1 MKPIKLSLLLYIKE
15 PFALQKTVFDDL
27 YSQIAVEIRKL
38 LEEDKI
44 RFSLF
49 VPGNVLQSWSKQ
61 NIADIV
67 WMRNA
72 IREGN
77 LEILGGG
84 FFDAM
89 LPLFPMEL
97 QELQLKEHFSLVEKV
112 FQTEPIGYF
121 NSSMAWEIGM
131 TEVLAKQ
138 GFRYTLVSEKSL
150 QDTLGRAT
158 RVSGWFTAED
168 RDSVMRL
175 LPVAKD
181 LSESLQLESSE
192 LQDKLDSFRENDLL
206 WVAKLPIP
214 VSSAEEIQ
222 KFFAE
227 LREKILKFSF
237 QLWTLSH
244 VLDEPLCAKVNLMS
258 DVGTELGLP
267 AGSHSCR
274 ELLLRRP
281 EADLMH
287 KSLLIANSHAKTL
300 LPPKDLLTIQRK
312 LMPLMAS
319 EYYAD
324 LYDNKGVRSPV
335 VRWHGNACI
344 IAVEEEIEN
353 LAKLDGR
360 RVEVSD
366 FLRNGNRQILVN
378 NPDLQFL
385 LEQRK
390 GAALRS
396 LIYKPAELNL
406 VSASQQN
413 GDVPRAFVD
422 HLIPASL
429 ADMKQL
435 DAALNDG
442 QGILSSPYDYEI
454 ERKDDSLSVLL
465 RSEQMASVPGKNPV
479 LHVEKKFS
487 LLKSN
492 SKLKVSYA
500 IANATFADLEGYF
513 GTELNLGIRKVHG
526 NRAYTLKINGQNISL
541 DSNVPLLYPEANEIL
556 LKDGLLSYAFR
567 FHFSRPVKVALNWIM
582 GSHQSAAPTVV
593 QGIRLFL
600 FWNLQMQG
608 QADEHMD
615 ITMDFSKRGF
625 FA

>member
-300 LPPKDLLTIQRK
+300 LQPKDLLAIQRK

-353 LAKLDGR
+353 LA
-360 RVEVSD
+360 
-366 FLRNGNRQILVN
+366 
-378 NPDLQFL
+378 
-385 LEQRK
+385 
-390 GAALRS
+390 
-396 LIYKPAELNL
+396 
-406 VSASQQN
+406 
-413 GDVPRAFVD
+413 
-422 HLIPASL
+422 
-429 ADMKQL
+429 
-435 DAALNDG
+435 
-442 QGILSSPYDYEI
+442 
-454 ERKDDSLSVLL
+454 
-465 RSEQMASVPGKNPV
+465 
-479 LHVEKKFS
+479 
-487 LLKSN
+487 
-492 SKLKVSYA
+492 
-500 IANATFADLEGYF
+500 
-513 GTELNLGIRKVHG
+513 
-526 NRAYTLKINGQNISL
+526 
-541 DSNVPLLYPEANEIL
+541 
-556 LKDGLLSYAFR
+556 
-567 FHFSRPVKVALNWIM
+567 
-582 GSHQSAAPTVV
+582 
-593 QGIRLFL
+593 
-600 FWNLQMQG
+600 
-608 QADEHMD
+608 
-615 ITMDFSKRGF
+615 
-625 FA
+625 

>member
-1 MKPIKLSLLLYIKE
+1 MYVKE
-15 PFALQKTVFDDL
+15 PFALKKGVFDTL
-27 YSQIAVEIRKL
+27 YSQIALEIRKL
-38 LEEDKI
+38 LEKDKI
-44 RFSLF
+44 RFSLYL
-49 VPGNVLQSWSKQ
+49 PGNVLQAWSKQ

-67 WMRNA
+67 WMRN
-72 IREGN
+72 IVREGN

-84 FFDAM
+84 FYDAM
-89 LPLFPMEL
+89 LPLFPTEL

-121 NSSMAWEIGM
+121 NSPMAWEIGM
-131 TEVLAKQ
+131 TETLAKQ

-158 RVSGWFTAED
+158 RVSGWYTAED
-168 RDSVMRL
+168 RDSVIRL

-181 LSESLQLESSE
+181 LSDALMLENSDLQT
-192 LQDKLDSFRENDLL
+192 KLDFFTESDLP
-206 WVAKLPIP
+206 WVAKLAIP
-214 VSSAEEIQ
+214 VTTIEDIQ
-222 KFFAE
+222 KFFAQ
-227 LREKILKFSF
+227 LRKKIAEAPF

-244 VLDEPLCAKVNLMS
+244 VLDEPFSGKVNLMS
-258 DVGTELGLP
+258 DIGTELGLP

-287 KSLLIANSHAKTL
+287 KSLLIANSHATTL
-300 LPPKDLLTIQRK
+300 LPSKDLLSVQRK
-312 LMPLMAS
+312 LLPLMAP

-324 LYDNKGVRSPV
+324 LYDNEGVRSPV
-335 VRWHGNACI
+335 VRWNGNAHI
-344 IAVEEEIEN
+344 VAVEEEIEK

-396 LIYKPAELNL
+396 LIYKPAQLNL
-406 VSASQQN
+406 VSAFQQN

-422 HLIPASL
+422 HLLPASL
-429 ADMKQL
+429 VDMKQL

-442 QGILSSPYDYEI
+442 QGLLSAPYDYEI
-454 ERKDDSLSVLL
+454 VRKEDSLSVLL
-465 RSEQMASVPGKNPV
+465 RSEQVAGLFGKNPV

-487 LLKSN
+487 LQRSN
-492 SKLKVSYA
+492 SKLNLSYA
-500 IANATFADLEGYF
+500 IANGTFSDLDGYF
-513 GTELNLGIRKVHG
+513 GTELNLGVRRVHG
-526 NRAYTLKINGQNISL
+526 NRAYRLKIDGKSISL
-541 DSNVPLLYPEANEIL
+541 DASVPLLYPEAHEIL

-567 FHFSRPVKVALNWIM
+567 FRFSRAVKVALNWIM

-593 QGIRLFL
+593 QGVRLFL
-600 FWNLQMQG
+600 FWNLQTQG
-608 QADEHMD
+608 QADERMD
-615 ITMDFSKRGF
+615 ICMDFSKRGF
-625 FA
+625 FV

>member
-1 MKPIKLSLLLYIKE
+1 MKPLKLSLLLYIKE
-15 PFALQKTVFDDL
+15 PFSLKKGAFDSL
-27 YSQIAVEIRKL
+27 YSQVAVEIRKL
-38 LEEDKI
+38 LEENKI
-44 RFSLF
+44 HFSLF
-49 VPGNVLQSWSKQ
+49 LPGNVLQAWSKQ

-89 LPLFPMEL
+89 LPLFPTEL
-97 QELQLKEHFSLVEKV
+97 QELQLKDHFSLVEKV

-131 TEVLAKQ
+131 TETLAKQ

-158 RVSGWFTAED
+158 RVSGWYAAED

-181 LSESLQLESSE
+181 LSESLLLEKDE
-192 LQDKLDSFRENDLL
+192 LKSKLDFFAESDLP
-206 WVAKLPIP
+206 WVAKVPIP
-214 VSSAEEIQ
+214 VTSSEEIQ
-222 KFFAE
+222 KFFA
-227 LREKILKFSF
+227 RLKENVAEFTF

-244 VLDEPLCAKVNLMS
+244 VLDEPFSGKVNLMS
-258 DVGTELGLP
+258 DIGTELGLP
-267 AGSHSCR
+267 VGSHSCR

-287 KSLLIANSHAKTL
+287 KSLLIANSHAATL
-300 LPPKDLLTIQRK
+300 LQKKDLLSVQRK
-312 LMPLMAS
+312 LLPLMAP

-324 LYDNKGVRSPV
+324 RYDNEGVRSPV
-335 VRWHGNACI
+335 VRWNGNARI
-344 IAVEEEIEN
+344 VAVEEEIED

-396 LIYKPAELNL
+396 LIYKPAQLNL

-422 HLIPASL
+422 HLLPASL
-429 ADMKQL
+429 ADMKQI

-442 QGILSSPYDYEI
+442 QGLLSSPYDYEI
-454 ERKDDSLSVLL
+454 VRNEDSLSVLL
-465 RSEQMASVPGKNPV
+465 RSEQMASLSGKNPV

-487 LLKSN
+487 LLRSS
-492 SKLKVSYA
+492 SKLNVSYS
-500 IANATFADLEGYF
+500 IANGTFSELDGYF

-526 NRAYTLKINGQNISL
+526 NRAYTLKINGKNISL
-541 DSNVPLLYPEANEIL
+541 DASVPLLYPEADEII

-567 FHFSRPVKVALNWIM
+567 FRFSRPVKVALNWIM
-582 GSHQSAAPTVV
+582 GAYQSAAPTVV
-593 QGIRLFL
+593 QGIRLFI
-600 FWNLQMQG
+600 FWNLKTQG
-608 QADEHMD
+608 QSDEQMD
-615 ITMDFSKRGF
+615 ICMDFSKRGF
-625 FA
+625 FV